1 MVKVYDSCRRSLQVG
16 VIGIQIQFV
25 SRPIYSVQTSILPD
39 RDVLDLVQSPS
50 GIVITQVRLKIKLW
64 AAFRLIHY
72 YINDFDIIIRIVLFI
87 VHLLRY
93 HFRLVCRRQL
103 LKEIRLRLNRYINIY
118 GDELLRRWN
127 NG

>member
-16 VIGIQIQFV
+16 VIGMQIKFV
-25 SRPIYSVQTSILPD
+25 IRPIYPVQTSILPD

-64 AAFRLIHY
+64 AAFLLIHY
-72 YINDFDIIIRIVLFI
+72 YIKDFDIIIEIVFN

-103 LKEIRLRLNRYINIY
+103 LKDIRLRLNRCIDIY
-118 GDELLRRWN
+118 GGELLRRWN
-127 NG
+127 KG